1 MNSAA
6 AATLTIAR
14 GRTIFL
20 NKMHFP
26 RFVKLEGL
34 GHLSYSVKRDEVE
47 KVLNQVTYTDWLILY
62 YLAAALN
69 RENFGAL
76 IANLASGGLPKYD
89 EGMEDD
95 RYKLFPQKNGRK
107 NIFLNSNLKVLLSPR
122 PSEPHGGD
130 WGRGRAPDGRR
141 RGGR

>member
-6 AATLTIAR
+6 ATTLTTIAR
-14 GRTIFL
+14 GRTTFL

-47 KVLNQVTYTDWLILY
+47 KVLNQVTYADWLILY

-76 IANLASGGLPKYD
+76 IANLSSGGLPKYD

-95 RYKLFPQKNGRK
+95 RYKLFPQKK
-107 NIFLNSNLKVLLSPR
+107 
-122 PSEPHGGD
+122 
-130 WGRGRAPDGRR
+130 
-141 RGGR
+141 